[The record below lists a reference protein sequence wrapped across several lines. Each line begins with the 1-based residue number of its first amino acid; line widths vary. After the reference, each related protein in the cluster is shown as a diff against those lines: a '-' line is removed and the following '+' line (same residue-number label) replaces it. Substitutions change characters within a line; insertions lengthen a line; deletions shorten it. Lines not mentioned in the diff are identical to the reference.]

1 MMLNV
6 GGHTGSEAGGPVA
19 CGGQEDA
26 VQRACVVEGTGET
39 TLGAFL
45 LPKFGPQQ
53 RRCGP

>member
-1 MMLNV
+1 MLNV

-19 CGGQEDA
+19 CGGQEGT
-26 VQRACVVEGTGET
+26 VQRACVEEGTRET

-45 LPKFGPQQ
+45 LPMFDPQQ